1 VKLNQSKPNFAQQEK
16 STLTACFFFLAERV
30 HLPLKPMQMFMRK
43 NKQDEGHI
51 PLDDYTNYYYT
62 NDIDVASMLVC
73 KGYNLKDVVAIS
85 HNKATFVFKNHT
97 AINDAVDG
105 FWSNRIEVRPL
116 EFANAR
122 KNLKSRIYG
131 MRKGY

>member
-1 VKLNQSKPNFAQQEK
+1 MNKH
-16 STLTACFFFLAERV
+16 LA
-30 HLPLKPMQMFMRK
+30 H
-43 NKQDEGHI
+43 DEGYEYI
-51 PLDDYTNYYYT
+51 PTDDYENYYYT

-85 HNKATFVFKNHT
+85 HNKATFVFKNHP

-105 FWSNRIEVRPL
+105 FWSNRIEVHPL
-116 EFANAR
+116 EFSNAR